1 VHRESLF
8 SETDDVAAEL
18 QRITPKGYSLWC
30 DGVDTM
36 ARKRSSSV
44 VHVIDDEEE
53 EEANEVPEKRASKH
67 KKPKVSALEE
77 RKSKIL
83 QVARDLKEKRGDS
96 YNMVQY
102 KYWAETLVNERHKSW
117 DNPPTWT
124 HLGWSGWKTEVY

>member
-1 VHRESLF
+1 LEPVDRFRLKSLKEEILEQLGKKVVSFDLEFDVGYMIGAQRISF

-36 ARKRSSSV
+36 ARKQLSSV

-67 KKPKVSALEE
+67 KKPKVSICPR
-77 RKSKIL
+77 RKEVK
-83 QVARDLKEKRGDS
+83 DS
-96 YNMVQY
+96 SSSQG
-102 KYWAETLVNERHKSW
+102 S
-117 DNPPTWT
+117 
-124 HLGWSGWKTEVY
+124 